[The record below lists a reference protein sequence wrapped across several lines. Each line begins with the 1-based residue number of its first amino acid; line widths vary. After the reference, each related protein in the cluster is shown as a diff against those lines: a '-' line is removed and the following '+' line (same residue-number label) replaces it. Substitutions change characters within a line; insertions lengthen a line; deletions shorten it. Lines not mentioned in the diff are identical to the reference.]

1 MRTTI
6 DLPDD
11 LYRTLKARAALSGV
25 TLRQLI
31 GQLIE
36 QGLRQP
42 GRVPTVDSAW
52 GQPPVIVAPRGKPI
66 ASLTTEERH
75 RLEEDDDAARSRTR
89 PGQG

>member
-11 LYRTLKARAALSGV
+11 LYRTLKARAALRGV

-31 GQLIE
+31 QQLVE

-42 GRVPTVDSAW
+42 GRAPSAGSSW
-52 GQPPVIVAPRGKPI
+52 GPPPVIVAPRGRPI
-66 ASLTTEERH
+66 RAVSADERH
-75 RLEEDDDAARSRTR
+75 RLEEEDDVSHSPRKSI
-89 PGQG
+89 